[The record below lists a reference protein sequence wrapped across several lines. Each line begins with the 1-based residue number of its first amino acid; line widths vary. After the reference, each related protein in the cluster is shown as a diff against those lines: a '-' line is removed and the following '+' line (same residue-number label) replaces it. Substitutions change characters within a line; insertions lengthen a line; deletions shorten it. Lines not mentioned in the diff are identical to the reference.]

1 MQSEY
6 NFNEFETQ
14 EGSNLKDCN
23 NTTQIFDQNTN
34 CTPKMQSEYNFN
46 EFETQEDSNLQECNI
61 TTQIFDQN
69 TCTPKI
75 QLESS
80 FYNQNVDLKDQVK
93 SCTPK
98 SQTFNSED
106 NKVLNDCQSQKFTDL
121 FPANKLLEENVVIK
135 TTKKSKNNLK
145 GRNLNQLSAKS
156 KKNITPKAKL
166 VNIVRKESLI
176 L

>member
-1 MQSEY
+1 M
-6 NFNEFETQ
+6 
-14 EGSNLKDCN
+14 
-23 NTTQIFDQNTN
+23 FDQNTN

-46 EFETQEDSNLQECNI
+46 KFETLEGYNLQECYI
-61 TTQIFDQN
+61 TTQMFDQN
-69 TCTPKI
+69 TNCTPKI

-156 KKNITPKAKL
+156 KKNITPKVKNLMIMLMIVVIFRFLVKKICKL
-166 VNIVRKESLI
+166 HL
-176 L
+176 